1 MKGVPSAITTDVLRH
16 LYLHGARTRGEIAR
30 AVGDLPA
37 STLSN
42 LRYLGHVDTDRST
55 NEVRYALTSRGLD
68 KLAGRSI
75 RRSRNDADRL
85 EAARVAKSYSG
96 RELSTPSNRPGAM
109 DAYRLPSRVG
119 SRLHWPDGRVTSSH
133 NPTTGEMQHV

>member
-1 MKGVPSAITTDVLRH
+1 MKGVPSVITTEVLRH
-16 LYLHGARTRGEIAR
+16 LYLHGACTRGDITR
-30 AVGDLPA
+30 AVGELPV

-55 NEVRYALTSRGLD
+55 KEVRYAITPRGRD

-75 RRSRNDADRL
+75 RRTRSDADRL
-85 EAARVAKSYSG
+85 EAARAAKDYAG
-96 RELSTPSNRPGAM
+96 RELSAPCNRPGAM

-119 SRLHWPDGRVTSSH
+119 SHLHWPDGRITPIH
-133 NPTTGEMQHV
+133 HPITGEKQHV